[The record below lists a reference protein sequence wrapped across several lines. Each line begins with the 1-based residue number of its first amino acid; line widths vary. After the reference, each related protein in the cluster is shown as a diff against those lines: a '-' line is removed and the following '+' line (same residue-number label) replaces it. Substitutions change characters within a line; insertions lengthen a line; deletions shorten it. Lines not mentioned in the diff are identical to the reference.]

1 MYNYLFAWKFLFWNA
16 WAISSHPELYADII
30 RALTFEVNLD
40 CQNDVGKHVS
50 REASGLFRI
59 FVPGICID
67 VSVEMIR
74 NFLAVFLN
82 SYFKMFLISMFSL
95 MKKERKIK
103 EN

>member
-1 MYNYLFAWKFLFWNA
+1 M
-16 WAISSHPELYADII
+16 
-30 RALTFEVNLD
+30 
-40 CQNDVGKHVS
+40 
-50 REASGLFRI
+50 
-59 FVPGICID
+59 PGICID
-67 VSVEMIR
+67 VNVEMIR